1 MTNQTIGKYLKSI
14 ETFLKTKFIFTRSL
28 YRGLPKLT
36 ITPAVS
42 YKNAK
47 SNKSLIFKDNKDKA
61 FVYRWINKLN
71 GKEYLGSTSSA
82 KRRLN
87 TYYDLKTL
95 GEVNMPIYNAI
106 LKHGHENFIFEIIE
120 YCLSE
125 DTIKREQYY
134 LDNFDFEYNVLAN
147 AKSLAGYK
155 HTAETLAKF
164 KGRQNLLG
172 FKHLA
177 ETLEMLREINTG
189 KIHTEEAKEVMRDSW
204 AKRKLKSDNLELD
217 LLNEIIPLVHLRNN
231 LLPCCSYL
239 YKNTNPVALLPCC
252 PLRNS
257 KGDAQKQGKQM
268 SKNKKKGKIVVV
280 TNIATTVATVYK
292 SISEAAT
299 VLNLTRVTL
308 RKYIKNKEIFNMLKE
323 SDSGLVK
330 EKYLITLK
338 DKT

>member
-1 MTNQTIGKYLKSI
+1 MTNQTLGKYLKYF
-14 ETFLKTKFIFTRSL
+14 ETSLKTNFIFTRSL

-47 SNKSLIFKDNKDKA
+47 INKSLIFKDNNDKA
-61 FVYRWINKLN
+61 FVYKWVNMLN

-106 LKHGHENFIFEIIE
+106 LKHGHENFLFEIIE
-120 YCLSE
+120 YCLPE
-125 DTIKREQYY
+125 ETIKREQYY
-134 LDNFDFEYNVLAN
+134 LNNFDFEYNVLAN
-147 AKSLAGYK
+147 DNSLAGYK

-172 FKHLA
+172 YKHTP
-177 ETLEMLREINTG
+177 ETLEMLREVNTA
-189 KIHTEEAKEVMRDSW
+189 KVHTEEAKEVMINSW
-204 AKRKLKSDNLELD
+204 AQRKLKSNLLELD
-217 LLNEIIPLVHLRNN
+217 LLNEIIP
-231 LLPCCSYL
+231 
-239 YKNTNPVALLPCC
+239 
-252 PLRNS
+252 S
-257 KGDAQKQGKQM
+257 K
-268 SKNKKKGKIVVV
+268 SKKGGKIIVV
-280 TNIATTVATVYK
+280 TNIETNVSTEYK

-308 RKYIKNKEIFNMLKE
+308 RKYVKNKEIFNMLKE
-323 SDSGLVK
+323 NNSGLVK
-330 EKYLITLK
+330 EKYLITFK

>member
-1 MTNQTIGKYLKSI
+1 MTIIMTNQTIGKYLKPI
-14 ETFLKTKFIFTRSL
+14 ETFLKNKFIFTRSL

-36 ITPAVS
+36 ITPVVC

-47 SNKSLIFKDNKDKA
+47 INKSLIFKDNKDKA

-134 LDNFDFEYNVLAN
+134 LDNFDFEYNVLVKAR
-147 AKSLAGYK
+147 SLAGYK

-189 KIHTEEAKEVMRDSW
+189 KVHTEEAKEVMRNSW
-204 AKRKLKSDNLELD
+204 AQRKLKSDNLKLD
-217 LLNEIIPLVHLRNN
+217 LAVKNEIIP
-231 LLPCCSYL
+231 
-239 YKNTNPVALLPCC
+239 
-252 PLRNS
+252 S
-257 KGDAQKQGKQM
+257 K
-268 SKNKKKGKIVVV
+268 SKKEGKIVVV
-280 TNIATTVATVYK
+280 TNIATTAATEYK
-292 SISEAAT
+292 SISEAAI

>member
-1 MTNQTIGKYLKSI
+1 MTIIMTNQTIGKYLKSI

-47 SNKSLIFKDNKDKA
+47 INKSLIFKDNKGKA

-147 AKSLAGYK
+147 ANSLAGYK

-189 KIHTEEAKEVMRDSW
+189 KVHTEEAKEVMRNSW
-204 AKRKLKSDNLELD
+204 AQRKLKSDNLELD
-217 LLNEIIPLVHLRNN
+217 LLNEIIPLCSKPGKGKSPKSKKGP
-231 LLPCCSYL
+231 LLL
-239 YKNTNPVALLPCC
+239 TVATQ
-252 PLRNS
+252 R
-257 KGDAQKQGKQM
+257 Q
-268 SKNKKKGKIVVV
+268 KGKIVVV
-280 TNIATTVATVYK
+280 TNIATTAATEYK

-338 DKT
+338 GKT

>member
-1 MTNQTIGKYLKSI
+1 MTNQTIGKTLKSL
-14 ETFLKTKFIFTRSL
+14 ENFLKTNFIFTRSL

-36 ITPAVS
+36 ITPAVT

-47 SNKSLIFKDNKDKA
+47 INKSLIFKDNKDKA

-120 YCLSE
+120 YCLPE

-147 AKSLAGYK
+147 ANSLAGYK

-172 FKHLA
+172 YKHTP
-177 ETLEMLREINTG
+177 ETLEMLRAVNTA
-189 KIHTEEAKEVMRDSW
+189 KVHTKEAKEVMRNSW
-204 AKRKLKSDNLELD
+204 AQRKLKSDLLELG
-217 LLNEIIPLVHLRNN
+217 LLNEIIP
-231 LLPCCSYL
+231 
-239 YKNTNPVALLPCC
+239 
-252 PLRNS
+252 S
-257 KGDAQKQGKQM
+257 K
-268 SKNKKKGKIVVV
+268 SKKGGKIVVV
-280 TNIATTVATVYK
+280 TNIETNVSTEYK

-299 VLNLTRVTL
+299 VLSLTRVTL
-308 RKYIKNKEIFNMLKE
+308 RKYIKNKEIFIMLKE
-323 SDSGLVK
+323 NNSGLVK

>member
-1 MTNQTIGKYLKSI
+1 MTIIMTNQTIGKYLKSI

-47 SNKSLIFKDNKDKA
+47 INKSLIFKDNKDKA

-125 DTIKREQYY
+125 DTIAQKREQYY

-147 AKSLAGYK
+147 ANSLAGYK

-189 KIHTEEAKEVMRDSW
+189 KVHTEEAKEVMRNSW
-204 AKRKLKSDNLELD
+204 AQRKLKSDNLELD
-217 LLNEIIPLVHLRNN
+217 LLNEIIP
-231 LLPCCSYL
+231 
-239 YKNTNPVALLPCC
+239 
-252 PLRNS
+252 S
-257 KGDAQKQGKQM
+257 K
-268 SKNKKKGKIVVV
+268 SKKKGGKIVVI
-280 TNIATTVATVYK
+280 TNIATTAATEYK

>member
-1 MTNQTIGKYLKSI
+1 MTIIMTNQTIGKYLKSI
-14 ETFLKTKFIFTRSL
+14 ETFLKTLWSLANRARAKFIFTRSL

-47 SNKSLIFKDNKDKA
+47 INKSLIFKDNKDKA

-147 AKSLAGYK
+147 ANSLAGYK

-164 KGRQNLLG
+164 KGRKNLLG

-189 KIHTEEAKEVMRDSW
+189 KVHTEEAKEVMRISW
-204 AKRKLKSDNLELD
+204 AQRKLKSDNLELD
-217 LLNEIIPLVHLRNN
+217 
-231 LLPCCSYL
+231 
-239 YKNTNPVALLPCC
+239 K
-252 PLRNS
+252 S
-257 KGDAQKQGKQM
+257 K
-268 SKNKKKGKIVVV
+268 SKKGGKIVVV
-280 TNIATTVATVYK
+280 TNIVSKAATEYK

-323 SDSGLVK
+323 SESGLVK

>member
-1 MTNQTIGKYLKSI
+1 MTIIMTNQTIGKYLKSL
-14 ETFLKTKFIFTRSL
+14 ETFLKTNFIFTRNL

-47 SNKSLIFKDNKDKA
+47 INKSLIFKDNKDKA

-120 YCLSE
+120 YCLPE
-125 DTIKREQYY
+125 DTKKREQYY
-134 LDNFDFEYNVLAN
+134 LGNFDFEYNVLAN
-147 AKSLAGYK
+147 ANSLAGYK

-172 FKHLA
+172 YKHTP
-177 ETLEMLREINTG
+177 ETLKMLREVNTA
-189 KIHTEEAKEVMRDSW
+189 KVHTEEAKEVMRNSW
-204 AKRKLKSDNLELD
+204 AQRKLKSDLLKLD
-217 LLNEIIPLVHLRNN
+217 LLN
-231 LLPCCSYL
+231 
-239 YKNTNPVALLPCC
+239 KNSP
-252 PLRNS
+252 S
-257 KGDAQKQGKQM
+257 K
-268 SKNKKKGKIVVV
+268 SNKGGKIVVV
-280 TNIATTVATVYK
+280 TNIETSVSTEYK

-323 SDSGLVK
+323 NNSGLVK
-330 EKYLITLK
+330 EKYFITLK

>member
-1 MTNQTIGKYLKSI
+1 MTIIMTNQTIGKYLKSI

-36 ITPAVS
+36 ITPAVC

-47 SNKSLIFKDNKDKA
+47 INKSLIFKDNKDKA

-95 GEVNMPIYNAI
+95 REVNMPIYNAI

-134 LDNFDFEYNVLAN
+134 LDNFDFEYNVLVKAR
-147 AKSLAGYK
+147 SLAGYK
-155 HTAETLAKF
+155 HTAETLDKF

-189 KIHTEEAKEVMRDSW
+189 KVHTEEAKEVMRNSW
-204 AKRKLKSDNLELD
+204 AQRKLKSDNLAYARLDIDQRELD
-217 LLNEIIPLVHLRNN
+217 LLNEIIP
-231 LLPCCSYL
+231 
-239 YKNTNPVALLPCC
+239 
-252 PLRNS
+252 S
-257 KGDAQKQGKQM
+257 K
-268 SKNKKKGKIVVV
+268 SKKGGKIVVV
-280 TNIATTVATVYK
+280 TNIESTAATEYK

-308 RKYIKNKEIFNMLKE
+308 RKYIKNKEIFNMLKK

>member
-1 MTNQTIGKYLKSI
+1 MIIMTNQTIGKYLKSI

-47 SNKSLIFKDNKDKA
+47 INKSLIFKDNKDKA

-147 AKSLAGYK
+147 ANSLAGYK

-189 KIHTEEAKEVMRDSW
+189 KVHTEEAKEVMRNSW
-204 AKRKLKSDNLELD
+204 AQRKLKSDNLELD
-217 LLNEIIPLVHLRNN
+217 LLNEIIP
-231 LLPCCSYL
+231 
-239 YKNTNPVALLPCC
+239 
-252 PLRNS
+252 S
-257 KGDAQKQGKQM
+257 K
-268 SKNKKKGKIVVV
+268 SKKGGKGKIVVV
-280 TNIATTVATVYK
+280 TNIATTAATEYK

>member
-1 MTNQTIGKYLKSI
+1 MTIIMTNQTIGKYLKSI

-47 SNKSLIFKDNKDKA
+47 INKSLIFKDNKDKA

-134 LDNFDFEYNVLAN
+134 LDNFDFEYNVLAY

-155 HTAETLAKF
+155 HTAETLSKF

-177 ETLEMLREINTG
+177 ETLELLREINTG
-189 KIHTEEAKEVMRDSW
+189 KVQTEEAKEVMRNSW
-204 AKRKLKSDNLELD
+204 AQRKLKSYNLELD
-217 LLNEIIPLVHLRNN
+217 LLNEIIP
-231 LLPCCSYL
+231 
-239 YKNTNPVALLPCC
+239 
-252 PLRNS
+252 S
-257 KGDAQKQGKQM
+257 KSKKQKG
-268 SKNKKKGKIVVV
+268 GKIVVV
-280 TNIATTVATVYK
+280 TNIVSKETTEYK

-308 RKYIKNKEIFNMLKE
+308 RKYIKNKEIFSMFTNKE
-323 SDSGLVK
+323 SESGLVK

-338 DKT
+338 YQT

>member
-1 MTNQTIGKYLKSI
+1 MTIIMTNQTIGKYLKSI

-47 SNKSLIFKDNKDKA
+47 NNKSLIFKDNKGKA

-120 YCLSE
+120 YCQPD

-134 LDNFDFEYNVLAN
+134 LDIFDFEYNVLAN
-147 AKSLAGYK
+147 ANSLAGYK

-164 KGRQNLLG
+164 KGRQNLTG
-172 FKHLA
+172 YKHSQ
-177 ETLEMLREINTG
+177 ETIDNLREINTA
-189 KIHTEEAKEVMRDSW
+189 KVHSEEAKEEMRNAW
-204 AKRKLKSDNLELD
+204 IKRKLKSGSLEL
-217 LLNEIIPLVHLRNN
+217 
-231 LLPCCSYL
+231 
-239 YKNTNPVALLPCC
+239 ALETIQ
-252 PLRNS
+252 S
-257 KGDAQKQGKQM
+257 KT
-268 SKNKKKGKIVVV
+268 KKKGKIVVV
-280 TNIATTVATVYK
+280 TNIETNISTEYE
-292 SISEAAT
+292 SISETAT

-308 RKYIKNKEIFNMLKE
+308 RKYIKNKEIFNMLKPLPLALAKGE
-323 SDSGLVK
+323 DSSGLVK
-330 EKYLITLK
+330 EKYFITLK

>member
-1 MTNQTIGKYLKSI
+1 MTIIMTNQTIGKYLKSI

-47 SNKSLIFKDNKDKA
+47 INKSLIFKENKDKA

-134 LDNFDFEYNVLAN
+134 LDNFDFEYNVLVKAR
-147 AKSLAGYK
+147 SLAGYK

-189 KIHTEEAKEVMRDSW
+189 KVHTEEAKEVMRNSW
-204 AKRKLKSDNLELD
+204 AQRKLKSDNLKLD
-217 LLNEIIPLVHLRNN
+217 LLNEIIP
-231 LLPCCSYL
+231 
-239 YKNTNPVALLPCC
+239 
-252 PLRNS
+252 S
-257 KGDAQKQGKQM
+257 K
-268 SKNKKKGKIVVV
+268 SKKGGKIVVV
-280 TNIATTVATVYK
+280 TNITTTAATEYK

-323 SDSGLVK
+323 SEAVGTGLVK

>member
-1 MTNQTIGKYLKSI
+1 
-14 ETFLKTKFIFTRSL
+14 
-28 YRGLPKLT
+28 
-36 ITPAVS
+36 
-42 YKNAK
+42 
-47 SNKSLIFKDNKDKA
+47 
-61 FVYRWINKLN
+61 
-71 GKEYLGSTSSA
+71 
-82 KRRLN
+82 
-87 TYYDLKTL
+87 
-95 GEVNMPIYNAI
+95 MPIYNAI

-147 AKSLAGYK
+147 ANSLAGYK

-189 KIHTEEAKEVMRDSW
+189 KVHTEEAKEVMRNSW
-204 AKRKLKSDNLELD
+204 AQRKLKSNNLELD
-217 LLNEIIPLVHLRNN
+217 LLNEIIP
-231 LLPCCSYL
+231 
-239 YKNTNPVALLPCC
+239 
-252 PLRNS
+252 S
-257 KGDAQKQGKQM
+257 K
-268 SKNKKKGKIVVV
+268 SKKGGKIVVV
-280 TNIATTVATVYK
+280 TNITTTAATEYQ

-308 RKYIKNKEIFNMLKE
+308 RKYIKNKEIFNMLKA

-330 EKYLITLK
+330 EKYLITLLK
-338 DKT
+338 EDKT

>member
-1 MTNQTIGKYLKSI
+1 MTIIMTNQTIGKYLKSI
-14 ETFLKTKFIFTRSL
+14 ETFLKTKIIFTRSL

-47 SNKSLIFKDNKDKA
+47 IKKSLIFKDNKDKA

-106 LKHGHENFIFEIIE
+106 LKHGHDNFIFEIIE

-147 AKSLAGYK
+147 ANSLAGYK

-189 KIHTEEAKEVMRDSW
+189 KVHTEEAKEVMRNSW
-204 AKRKLKSDNLELD
+204 AQRKLKSDNLELD
-217 LLNEIIPLVHLRNN
+217 
-231 LLPCCSYL
+231 
-239 YKNTNPVALLPCC
+239 
-252 PLRNS
+252 
-257 KGDAQKQGKQM
+257 M
-268 SKNKKKGKIVVV
+268 SKSKKGGKIVVV
-280 TNIATTVATVYK
+280 TNIVSKAATEYK

-323 SDSGLVK
+323 SESGLVK

>member
-1 MTNQTIGKYLKSI
+1 MTNQTLGKYLKYF
-14 ETFLKTKFIFTRSL
+14 ETSLKTNFIFTRSL

-47 SNKSLIFKDNKDKA
+47 INKSLIIKDNNDKA
-61 FVYRWINKLN
+61 FVYKWVNMLN

-106 LKHGHENFIFEIIE
+106 LKHGHENFLFEIIE
-120 YCLSE
+120 YCLPE
-125 DTIKREQYY
+125 ETIKREQYY
-134 LDNFDFEYNVLAN
+134 LNNFDFEYNVLAN
-147 AKSLAGYK
+147 DNSLAGYK

-172 FKHLA
+172 YKHTP
-177 ETLEMLREINTG
+177 ETLEMLREVNTA
-189 KIHTEEAKEVMRDSW
+189 KVHTEEAKEVMINSW
-204 AKRKLKSDNLELD
+204 AQRKLKSNLLELD
-217 LLNEIIPLVHLRNN
+217 LLNEIIP
-231 LLPCCSYL
+231 
-239 YKNTNPVALLPCC
+239 
-252 PLRNS
+252 S
-257 KGDAQKQGKQM
+257 K
-268 SKNKKKGKIVVV
+268 SKKGGKIIVV
-280 TNIATTVATVYK
+280 TNIETNVSTEYK

-308 RKYIKNKEIFNMLKE
+308 RKYVKNKEIFNMLKE
-323 SDSGLVK
+323 NNSGLVK
-330 EKYLITLK
+330 EKYLITFK

>member
-1 MTNQTIGKYLKSI
+1 MTIIMTNQTIGKYLKSI

-47 SNKSLIFKDNKDKA
+47 NNKSLIFKDNKDKA

-71 GKEYLGSTSSA
+71 GKEYLGSTTSA

-87 TYYDLKTL
+87 TYYNLKTL

-125 DTIKREQYY
+125 DTIKREQFY

-147 AKSLAGYK
+147 ANSLAGYK

-177 ETLEMLREINTG
+177 ETLEMLREINKG
-189 KIHTEEAKEVMRDSW
+189 KVQTEEAKEVMRNSW
-204 AKRKLKSDNLELD
+204 AQRKLKSYNLELD
-217 LLNEIIPLVHLRNN
+217 LLNEIIP
-231 LLPCCSYL
+231 
-239 YKNTNPVALLPCC
+239 
-252 PLRNS
+252 S
-257 KGDAQKQGKQM
+257 K
-268 SKNKKKGKIVVV
+268 SKKKGGKIVVV
-280 TNIATTVATVYK
+280 TNIVSKETTEYK

-308 RKYIKNKEIFNMLKE
+308 RKYIKNKEIFNMLTE
-323 SDSGLVK
+323 IESGLVK

-338 DKT
+338 YKT

>member
-1 MTNQTIGKYLKSI
+1 MTNQTIGKYLKPI

-36 ITPAVS
+36 INPAVS

-47 SNKSLIFKDNKDKA
+47 INKSLIFKDNKDKA

-95 GEVNMPIYNAI
+95 SEVNMPIYNAI

-134 LDNFDFEYNVLAN
+134 LDNFDFEYNVLVKAR
-147 AKSLAGYK
+147 SLAGYK
-155 HTAETLAKF
+155 HTAETLANF

-189 KIHTEEAKEVMRDSW
+189 KVHTEESKEVMRNSW
-204 AKRKLKSDNLELD
+204 AQRKLKSNNLELD
-217 LLNEIIPLVHLRNN
+217 LLNEIIPLVHLRN
-231 LLPCCSYL
+231 
-239 YKNTNPVALLPCC
+239 
-252 PLRNS
+252 
-257 KGDAQKQGKQM
+257 DKQM
-268 SKNKKKGKIVVV
+268 SKHKKGGKIVVV
-280 TNIATTVATVYK
+280 TNIATTAATEYK

-299 VLNLTRVTL
+299 ILNLTRVTL

>member
-1 MTNQTIGKYLKSI
+1 MTNQTIGINLKPI

-28 YRGLPKLT
+28 YRGLPKL
-36 ITPAVS
+36 IIIPAVS

-47 SNKSLIFKDNKDKA
+47 NNKSLIFKDNKDKS

-82 KRRLN
+82 KRRLK

-95 GEVNMPIYNAI
+95 GKVNMPIYNAI

-125 DTIKREQYY
+125 DTIKKEQYY

-147 AKSLAGYK
+147 ANSLAGYK

-164 KGRQNLLG
+164 KGRQNFLG
-172 FKHLA
+172 FKHLE
-177 ETLEMLREINTG
+177 ETLEKLREINTG
-189 KIHTEEAKEVMRDSW
+189 KIHTEEAKKVMRDSW
-204 AKRKLKSDNLELD
+204 AKRKLKSENLE
-217 LLNEIIPLVHLRNN
+217 LLNEIIPSSKLEAACYASWVVQLTTMQ
-231 LLPCCSYL
+231 L
-239 YKNTNPVALLPCC
+239 
-252 PLRNS
+252 NS
-257 KGDAQKQGKQM
+257 T
-268 SKNKKKGKIVVV
+268 SKHKKEGKIVVV
-280 TNIATTVATVYK
+280 TNIVTSAITEYK

-330 EKYLITLK
+330 EKYLITFK

>member
-1 MTNQTIGKYLKSI
+1 MTNQTIGKNLKSI

-28 YRGLPKLT
+28 YRDLPKLT

-47 SNKSLIFKDNKDKA
+47 TNKSLIFKDNKDKA

-147 AKSLAGYK
+147 ANSLAGYK

-164 KGRQNLLG
+164 KGRKNLLG

-189 KIHTEEAKEVMRDSW
+189 KVHTEEAKEVMRNSW
-204 AKRKLKSDNLELD
+204 AQRKLKYENLD
-217 LLNEIIPLVHLRNN
+217 LLNEIIP
-231 LLPCCSYL
+231 
-239 YKNTNPVALLPCC
+239 
-252 PLRNS
+252 S
-257 KGDAQKQGKQM
+257 K
-268 SKNKKKGKIVVV
+268 SKKKGGKIVVI
-280 TNIATTVATVYK
+280 TNIATTAATEYL

-308 RKYIKNKEIFNMLKE
+308 RKYIKNKEIFNMLKA

-338 DKT
+338 EKT

>member
-1 MTNQTIGKYLKSI
+1 MTTIMTNQTIGKYLKSI

-47 SNKSLIFKDNKDKA
+47 INKSLIFKDNNGKA

-147 AKSLAGYK
+147 ANSLAGYK
-155 HTAETLAKF
+155 HTTETLAKF

-189 KIHTEEAKEVMRDSW
+189 KVHTEEAKEVMRNSW
-204 AKRKLKSDNLELD
+204 AQRKLKSGSSVELA
-217 LLNEIIPLVHLRNN
+217 LLNETIQP
-231 LLPCCSYL
+231 
-239 YKNTNPVALLPCC
+239 KT
-252 PLRNS
+252 
-257 KGDAQKQGKQM
+257 
-268 SKNKKKGKIVVV
+268 KKKGKIVVV
-280 TNIATTVATVYK
+280 TNIETNISTEYK

>member
-1 MTNQTIGKYLKSI
+1 MTIIMTNQTIGKYLKSI

-47 SNKSLIFKDNKDKA
+47 NNKSLIFKDNKDKA

-87 TYYDLKTL
+87 TYYNLKTL

-120 YCLSE
+120 YCQPD

-134 LDNFDFEYNVLAN
+134 LDIFDFEYNVLAN
-147 AKSLAGYK
+147 ANSLAGYK

-164 KGRQNLLG
+164 KGRQNLTG
-172 FKHLA
+172 YKHSQ
-177 ETLEMLREINTG
+177 ETIDNLREINTA
-189 KIHTEEAKEVMRDSW
+189 KVHSEEAKEEMRNAW
-204 AKRKLKSDNLELD
+204 IKRKLKSGSLEL
-217 LLNEIIPLVHLRNN
+217 
-231 LLPCCSYL
+231 
-239 YKNTNPVALLPCC
+239 ALETIQ
-252 PLRNS
+252 S
-257 KGDAQKQGKQM
+257 KT
-268 SKNKKKGKIVVV
+268 KKKGKIVVV
-280 TNIATTVATVYK
+280 TNIETNISTEYE
-292 SISEAAT
+292 SISETAT

-308 RKYIKNKEIFNMLKE
+308 RKYIKNKEIFNMLKPLPLALAKGE
-323 SDSGLVK
+323 DSSGLVK
-330 EKYLITLK
+330 EKYFITLK

>member
-1 MTNQTIGKYLKSI
+1 MTIIMTNQTIGKYLKSI
-14 ETFLKTKFIFTRSL
+14 ETFLKTKIIFTRSL

-47 SNKSLIFKDNKDKA
+47 IKKSLIFKDNKDKA

-106 LKHGHENFIFEIIE
+106 LKHGHDNFIFEIIE

-147 AKSLAGYK
+147 ANSLAGYK

-189 KIHTEEAKEVMRDSW
+189 KVHTEEAKEVMRNSW
-204 AKRKLKSDNLELD
+204 AQRKLKSDNLELD
-217 LLNEIIPLVHLRNN
+217 
-231 LLPCCSYL
+231 
-239 YKNTNPVALLPCC
+239 
-252 PLRNS
+252 
-257 KGDAQKQGKQM
+257 M
-268 SKNKKKGKIVVV
+268 SKSKKRRK
-280 TNIATTVATVYK
+280 NSSSYK
-292 SISEAAT
+292 YS
-299 VLNLTRVTL
+299 
-308 RKYIKNKEIFNMLKE
+308 F
-323 SDSGLVK
+323 
-330 EKYLITLK
+330 
-338 DKT
+338 

>member
-1 MTNQTIGKYLKSI
+1 MTIIMTNQTIGKYLKSI

-47 SNKSLIFKDNKDKA
+47 NNKSLIFKDNKDKA

-120 YCLSE
+120 YCQPD

-134 LDNFDFEYNVLAN
+134 LDIFDFEYNVLAN
-147 AKSLAGYK
+147 ANSLAGYK

-164 KGRQNLLG
+164 KGRQNLTG
-172 FKHLA
+172 YKHSQ
-177 ETLEMLREINTG
+177 ETIDNLREINTA
-189 KIHTEEAKEVMRDSW
+189 KVHSEEAKEEMRNAW
-204 AKRKLKSDNLELD
+204 IKRKLKSGSLEL
-217 LLNEIIPLVHLRNN
+217 
-231 LLPCCSYL
+231 
-239 YKNTNPVALLPCC
+239 ALETIQ
-252 PLRNS
+252 S
-257 KGDAQKQGKQM
+257 KT
-268 SKNKKKGKIVVV
+268 KKKGKIVVV
-280 TNIATTVATVYK
+280 TNIETNISTEYE
-292 SISEAAT
+292 SISETAT

-308 RKYIKNKEIFNMLKE
+308 RKYIKNKEIFNMLKPLPLALAKGE
-323 SDSGLVK
+323 DSSGLVK
-330 EKYLITLK
+330 EKYFITLK

>member
-1 MTNQTIGKYLKSI
+1 MINQTIGKYLKSI

-47 SNKSLIFKDNKDKA
+47 INKSLIFKDNKDKA

-134 LDNFDFEYNVLAN
+134 LDNFDFEYNVLVKAR
-147 AKSLAGYK
+147 SLAGYK

-189 KIHTEEAKEVMRDSW
+189 KVHTEEAKEVMRNSW
-204 AKRKLKSDNLELD
+204 AQRKLKSDNLAYARLDIDQRELD
-217 LLNEIIPLVHLRNN
+217 LLNKIIP
-231 LLPCCSYL
+231 
-239 YKNTNPVALLPCC
+239 
-252 PLRNS
+252 S
-257 KGDAQKQGKQM
+257 K
-268 SKNKKKGKIVVV
+268 SKKGGKIVVV
-280 TNIATTVATVYK
+280 TNIATTAATEYK

-299 VLNLTRVTL
+299 VLNLTRLTL

-323 SDSGLVK
+323 SESGLVK

>member
-1 MTNQTIGKYLKSI
+1 MTIIMTNQTIGKYLKSI

-47 SNKSLIFKDNKDKA
+47 INKSLIFKDNKGRA

-87 TYYDLKTL
+87 TYYNLKTL

-147 AKSLAGYK
+147 ANSLAGYK

-189 KIHTEEAKEVMRDSW
+189 KVHTEEAKEVMRYSW
-204 AKRKLKSDNLELD
+204 AQRKLPLLVASQRQEKPDNLELD
-217 LLNEIIPLVHLRNN
+217 LLNEIIPQ
-231 LLPCCSYL
+231 
-239 YKNTNPVALLPCC
+239 K
-252 PLRNS
+252 S
-257 KGDAQKQGKQM
+257 KKG
-268 SKNKKKGKIVVV
+268 GKIVVI
-280 TNIATTVATVYK
+280 TNIATTAATEYK

-338 DKT
+338 GKT